1 MASKYV
7 ANYFFSFW
15 KWQNLLWAG
24 TLDLSP
30 SNPLPL
36 SFSFWPAAPTVSV
49 SVSVSFGSSNGVQDG
64 EWQLRDGV
72 TVGERGRLV
81 FDSKGFRWLGVWNG
95 WLVFDFEGF
104 RFYVSIIHTKV
115 CYTRTT
121 CEPSAR
127 LAAAGG
133 GAAAIPAISRSSS
146 GGSHTWV
153 DMAWLRLGGTSESTP
168 VAGTSRGKRSG
179 RAGR

>member
-1 MASKYV
+1 MESDSCAMESRWEREDDSY
-7 ANYFFSFW
+7 SI
-15 KWQNLLWAG
+15 LR
-24 TLDLSP
+24 
-30 SNPLPL
+30 
-36 SFSFWPAAPTVSV
+36 VSGDWGCEMDDSCLILRV
-49 SVSVSFGSSNGVQDG
+49 S
-64 EWQLRDGV
+64 
-72 TVGERGRLV
+72 
-81 FDSKGFRWLGVWNG
+81 DS
-95 WLVFDFEGF
+95 
-104 RFYVSIIHTKV
+104 VSIIHTKV